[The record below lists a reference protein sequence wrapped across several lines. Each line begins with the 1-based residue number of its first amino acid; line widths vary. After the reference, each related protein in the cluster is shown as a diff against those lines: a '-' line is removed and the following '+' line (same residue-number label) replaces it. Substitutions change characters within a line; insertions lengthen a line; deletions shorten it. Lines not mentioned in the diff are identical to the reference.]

1 MGTIWGPHVLRGGEQ
16 PARRPR
22 ARTAS
27 APSLTSIDAYSYVLG
42 VKCVWLIDR
51 SRGDD
56 LVYRSV
62 PRLQLAWYCNGSWV
76 LGGLVHRE
84 ALGNPCPETS
94 DYVGGTVQPQAAQ
107 RVRGE
112 ARGITLHAQYD
123 HLQVVAGCL
132 G

>member
-1 MGTIWGPHVLRGGEQ
+1 MVAIR
-16 PARRPR
+16 
-22 ARTAS
+22 
-27 APSLTSIDAYSYVLG
+27 APSRTSLSSRDVYSSVLG
-42 VKCVWLIDR
+42 VKCVRLIDR

-56 LVYRSV
+56 LVYRGV
-62 PRLQLAWYCNGSWV
+62 PRLQLAWYYNGSWV

-84 ALGNPCPETS
+84 TLGDPCPETS
-94 DYVGGTVQPQAAQ
+94 DHIGGTMQPQAAQ